1 MEAYLLA
8 IFITT
13 LVYVLLA
20 VGLDFQY
27 GFTGL
32 INFGHV
38 GFFAVGAYAAALCA
52 TKLNWHPIFGFGLAI
67 VLPALLAWPLGRV
80 ALRLRDD
87 YLAIVTLGFSEIVRL
102 VLISEKEI
110 TNGGQGIAGVPR
122 LFTVFG
128 SNFWNDVALAILMVA
143 TCAIVVWLL
152 RLITRG
158 PYGRLIQAI
167 RDDETALL
175 ALGKNPARFK
185 TQVLM
190 VGGAIAGLAG
200 AFYAHYSSFVT
211 PEQYTPV
218 ITFYVWMAIIMGG
231 IGKLRG
237 AVAGAFLLVA
247 FVEGSRVLRDVIP
260 GVSDVAMSSVRLA
273 AVGLA
278 LILFMRYAPSGL
290 LGLKLRT
297 KRAPNNAA
305 KPGEAS

>member
-8 IFITT
+8 ILITT

-20 VGLDFQY
+20 LGLDFQY

-38 GFFAVGAYAAALCA
+38 GFFAIGAYAAALCA
-52 TKLNWHPIFGFGLAI
+52 VKLGWPPVAGFALAM

-102 VLISEKEI
+102 VIISEKAV
-110 TNGGQGIAGVPR
+110 TNGGQGVAGVPR
-122 LFTVFG
+122 LFSGFS
-128 SNFWNDVALAILMVA
+128 SNLHNDLVVAALLLAS
-143 TCAIVVWLL
+143 CALVVMLL
-152 RLITRG
+152 RQITRS

-190 VGGAIAGLAG
+190 VGGGIAGLAG
-200 AFYAHYSSFVT
+200 AFYAHYTKFVT
-211 PEQYTPV
+211 PDQFTPL

-231 IGKLRG
+231 VGRLRG
-237 AVAGAFLLVA
+237 AVAGAFMLVA
-247 FVEGSRVLRDVIP
+247 FLEGSRVLRDVIP
-260 GVSDVAMSSVRLA
+260 GVSEVAMSNVRLA

-278 LILFMRYAPSGL
+278 LILFMRFAPQGL
-290 LGLKLRT
+290 LGR
-297 KRAPNNAA
+297 RR
-305 KPGEAS
+305 